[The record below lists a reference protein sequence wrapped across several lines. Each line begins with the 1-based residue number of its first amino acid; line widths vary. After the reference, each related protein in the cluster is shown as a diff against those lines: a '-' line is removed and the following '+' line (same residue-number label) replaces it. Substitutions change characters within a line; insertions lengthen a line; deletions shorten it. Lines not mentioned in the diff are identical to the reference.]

1 MITARQQSAVFPRRD
16 AEHRPSLERRAEI
29 YPAGED
35 PEGVPD
41 YVSISLRWFLLW
53 EKSGSN
59 DHRMM
64 FLHYRQVAAELG
76 QCLRVEVGPWEA

>member
-1 MITARQQSAVFPRRD
+1 MTTARQQSAVFPRRG
-16 AEHRPSLERRAEI
+16 AEHQPSPHRRAEL
-29 YPAGED
+29 YPTGGG

-53 EKSGSN
+53 EESGSN

-64 FLHYRQVAAELG
+64 FIHYRKVAAELG
-76 QCLRVEVGPWEA
+76 QCLRVEPEPWEA